1 MMIYVPLGNEQ
12 YENVV
17 NFYLDYREFM
27 TAQEMFIFEKVIKEK
42 RVTTEEALI
51 LTRLQNELKNLK

>member
-1 MMIYVPLGNEQ
+1 MVYVPLGTEQ

-17 NFYLDYREFM
+17 NFYLDYRDFM

-42 RVTTEEALI
+42 RVSTEEALI